1 MGYTGAMFLAS
12 IIFAVPLMLLSAIPL
27 GILRWLRA
35 VPPGWALVPAYLL
48 LVCSS
53 YAILFLYTS
62 VDRLLLQPNQLQRR
76 YLGRVEAGP
85 LSLRSYSHE
94 GFMDPGDTWIYTLH
108 PDAAARLQRH
118 CLSST
123 HTAWKKAAGHVRCY
137 IVSREDRRIYT
148 DISVEQG
155 RLRLD
160 DGLH

>member
-27 GILRWLRA
+27 GILRWRRA
-35 VPPGWALVPAYLL
+35 VPSGWALVPAYLL
-48 LVCSS
+48 LVSS
-53 YAILFLYTS
+53 GYAMLFLYTS

-85 LSLRSYSHE
+85 LSLRSYSHD
-94 GFMDPGDTWIYTLH
+94 GFMDPGDTWIYALH
-108 PDAAARLQRH
+108 PDVAARLQRH
-118 CLSST
+118 CLPSLPPAT
-123 HTAWKKAAGHVRCY
+123 GKTAGDVRCY
-137 IVSREDRRIYT
+137 IVSREDRRTYT
-148 DISVEQG
+148 DIWIEQG